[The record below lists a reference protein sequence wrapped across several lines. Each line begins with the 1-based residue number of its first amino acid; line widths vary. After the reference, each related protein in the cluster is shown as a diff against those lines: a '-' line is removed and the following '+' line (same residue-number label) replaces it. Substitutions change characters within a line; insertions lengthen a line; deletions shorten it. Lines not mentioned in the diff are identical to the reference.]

1 MDVMIRDYRNDV
13 LFNILVIVFGYI
25 GKLELLG
32 CFFLYVVN
40 FVKKKVLLNYFNL
53 CMEFFIILKDWYKMK
68 YYNLFLYI
76 LL

>member
-32 CFFLYVVN
+32 VFLYVVN

-53 CMEFFIILKDWYKMK
+53 CMEFF
-68 YYNLFLYI
+68 YNFKRLV
-76 LL
+76 

>member
-32 CFFLYVVN
+32 VFFVCCK
-40 FVKKKVLLNYFNL
+40 FCKK
-53 CMEFFIILKDWYKMK
+53 EGIIK
-68 YYNLFLYI
+68 LF
-76 LL
+76 